1 MKKIIAVIA
10 TLLMFAG
17 CGSATEDTAGDNT
30 GGGAASSKTPAS
42 KSDTSDKGTT
52 AEFKVTT
59 TGKANVMWGTT
70 SGTSQKEIGKG
81 NWSQK
86 VTLKS
91 FDGAT
96 LIVTNGDFMKS
107 VKVTCE
113 ILIDGVSK
121 SKNSAE
127 GQSASASCNTSSIG

>member
-1 MKKIIAVIA
+1 MKKIIAVVA

-17 CGSATEDTAGDNT
+17 CGGTTDDTAGDNT
-30 GGGAASSKTPAS
+30 GGGGAATSKATTAS
-42 KSDTSDKGTT
+42 KADKGTT

-70 SGTSQKEIGKG
+70 SGTSQKEISKG

-113 ILIDGVSK
+113 ILINGVSK

-127 GQSASASCNTSSIG
+127 GQSASASCNTSSVG